1 MKYTALLFALF
12 LSGCIIADSSHVL
25 VGQARPAIDISQV
38 KVYSN
43 PPKQFEEIAL
53 IESTAAHDFQSDQA
67 LVDEAIRRLKM
78 EAASL
83 GANGVLIATVGS
95 ESGSSNTVYVPAG
108 NGYGT
113 FITDTSKG
121 KVAKGKAIYVAEE

>member
-1 MKYTALLFALF
+1 MKFIALLFVLL

-25 VGQARPAIDISQV
+25 VGESRPAIDISQV
-38 KVYSN
+38 KIYSN

-53 IESTAAHDFQSDQA
+53 IESTAAHDFQDDQA

-83 GANGVLIATVGS
+83 GANGVLIASVGS
-95 ESGSSNTVYVPAG
+95 ENGPSSTVYVPAG

-113 FITDTSKG
+113 FITDSSKG
-121 KVAKGKAIYVAEE
+121 KVAKGKAIYVVEE